1 MSLPDLTEN
10 ASQWLRKSGPEGDV
24 VISSRIRLAR
34 NLAGYPFL
42 SQATPAQRRDL
53 LSMCRRRILES
64 NLAPRMLWVELS
76 ESPRLDRQI
85 LVERHLISRQHS
97 QGGAPRGVAL
107 SDDESIAIMV
117 NEEDHM
123 RLQVLRCGMQ
133 LDEAYAQADRI
144 DDTLEARLDFAFSNK
159 LGYLTACPTNVGTG
173 IRVSVMLHLP
183 ALKMTGEID
192 RMRRAAK
199 DMHMAVRG
207 FYGEGTEAVGDLY
220 QVSNQTTLGRSEP
233 QILRDFAEVVIP
245 QIVDYE
251 RQARTALIKSRSL
264 VLDDKIH
271 RAWGTLRAARLLGS
285 DETLYLLSAVRL
297 GVSMGRLDGI
307 SMATINELILLT
319 QPGHLQRMAGEAM
332 NGASRRAFRAQYI
345 RRRLGV

>member
-1 MSLPDLTEN
+1 
-10 ASQWLRKSGPEGDV
+10 
-24 VISSRIRLAR
+24 
-34 NLAGYPFL
+34 
-42 SQATPAQRRDL
+42 
-53 LSMCRRRILES
+53 
-64 NLAPRMLWVELS
+64 
-76 ESPRLDRQI
+76 
-85 LVERHLISRQHS
+85 
-97 QGGAPRGVAL
+97 
-107 SDDESIAIMV
+107 MV

-144 DDTLEARLDFAFSNK
+144 DDTLEARLDFAFSTK

-220 QVSNQTTLGRSEP
+220 QVSNQTTLGRTEP

-251 RQARTALIKSRSL
+251 RQARTALLESRSL

-345 RRRLGV
+345 RRRLGG